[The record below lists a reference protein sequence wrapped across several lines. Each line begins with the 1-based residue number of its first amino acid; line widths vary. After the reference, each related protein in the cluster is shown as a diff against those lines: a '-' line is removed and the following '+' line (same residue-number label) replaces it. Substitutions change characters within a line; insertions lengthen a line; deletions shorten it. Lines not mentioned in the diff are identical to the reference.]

1 MSNHLDV
8 FIASQ
13 SSAPSLSPLDS
24 DGIINAIHMEQVI
37 GTLVRMHPSGRYEGY
52 LAQSWKNSEDFKEWT
67 FNLKKGL
74 ICEDGT
80 QINSRSFV
88 TSLTKVIRL
97 IRRHSELPL
106 IDRLQGFQDVENKDI
121 SGLQVIDDHSF
132 KFVFDKP
139 VTTGLLEYLALPYL
153 GFYCASDFNAD
164 GSWKDTKKVSSS
176 AAYKVDAWSG
186 QGPVTLKKRPEW
198 FKSAANSPDSVT
210 IHINTK
216 DQIKPPKSRA
226 FIISFLLESGDV
238 PQDFKVVNLLPTIFH
253 GVVLSP
259 AKTPWLKSQ
268 KNRELVKS
276 AIRRQQTKNPPPI
289 LSATPVDRFYPHM
302 SKPLELVKSSGLLD
316 GVGSFIEPLEI
327 LTVEKPSKSS
337 QYMVETTI
345 KALDEL
351 GIPYRMNIREQG
363 QKDLMK
369 YYRDQ
374 SKYDVRPVSVDTGGG
389 IENQLV
395 KFMFCSNLGVTF
407 PDPSKRICQLVDEYE
422 KKYGDVVPTDAM
434 TEYIHRFDTI
444 LDEDSSVIPFMKT
457 GHSWVL
463 SPDIDVNSVSP
474 TMGIPYFDL
483 INLYE

>member
-1 MSNHLDV
+1 MNKHLDV

-52 LAQSWKNSEDFKEWT
+52 LADSWKNSEDFKEWT

-74 ICEDGT
+74 TCEDGT
-80 QINSRSFV
+80 EINSQNFI
-88 TSLTKVIRL
+88 TGLTKVIRL
-97 IRRHSELPL
+97 IRRHSDLPL
-106 IDRLQGFQDVENKDI
+106 IDRLQGFKEVEHKNI
-121 SGLQVIDDHSF
+121 SGLQVVDDNSF

-153 GFYCASDFNAD
+153 GFYCASDFNPD
-164 GSWKDTKKVSSS
+164 GSWKDASKVSSS
-176 AAYKVDAWSG
+176 AAYKIDAWSG
-186 QGPVTLKKRPEW
+186 QEPITLKKRADW
-198 FKSAANSPDSVT
+198 FRSEVNSPDSVT

-216 DQIKPPKSRA
+216 DQIKAPRSRA
-226 FIISFLLESGDV
+226 FIISFLLEKGDV
-238 PQDFKVVNLLPTIFH
+238 PQNFRIVNLLPTIFH

-259 AKTPWLKSQ
+259 AKTPWLKIP
-268 KNRELVKS
+268 KNRELLKS
-276 AIRRQQTKNPPPI
+276 AIRKQQIKNPPPM

-302 SKPLELVKSSGLLD
+302 SKPLDLPTSSDQLD
-316 GVGSFIEPLEI
+316 NGGHTIEPLEI

-337 QYMVETTI
+337 QYMVETTK

-351 GIPYRMNIREQG
+351 GIPYRMNIRDQG
-363 QKDLMK
+363 QKDLMLH
-369 YYRDQ
+369 YRDQ
-374 SKYDVRPVSVDTGGG
+374 NTYDIRPVSVDTGGG

-407 PDPSKRICQLVDEYE
+407 PDPSKRLCQLVDEYE
-422 KKYGDVVPTDAM
+422 KKYGDVVPPEAMIDYIRKFDLIVEEDA
-434 TEYIHRFDTI
+434 
-444 LDEDSSVIPFMKT
+444 SVIPFMKT
-457 GHSWVL
+457 GHSWLL
-463 SPDIDVNSVSP
+463 SPDIDLNSVSP

-483 INLYE
+483 INLHE